1 MTHAVLKK
9 GWNENDLNGL
19 AGKQAET
26 YSPDRTVVTVIPRRS
41 DDRDQR
47 SQSSEA
53 LASVTI
59 NSDAATLGRAAAVVG
74 LRGDVGDRPHL
85 EACGLQRTDR
95 GLAT

>member
-9 GWNENDLNGL
+9 GWNESGLNRRAGRSTL
-19 AGKQAET
+19 ATAAGGRQCAA
-26 YSPDRTVVTVIPRRS
+26 RS
-41 DDRDQR
+41 R
-47 SQSSEA
+47 A
-53 LASVTI
+53 ATI
-59 NSDAATLGRAAAVVG
+59 NSDAAALGRAAAVVG

>member
-26 YSPDRTVVTVIPRRS
+26 YSPDRIVVTVIPRRS

-53 LASVTI
+53 LASDD
-59 NSDAATLGRAAAVVG
+59 NKFR
-74 LRGDVGDRPHL
+74 RGDAWAGGSR
-85 EACGLQRTDR
+85 CGSA
-95 GLAT
+95 G